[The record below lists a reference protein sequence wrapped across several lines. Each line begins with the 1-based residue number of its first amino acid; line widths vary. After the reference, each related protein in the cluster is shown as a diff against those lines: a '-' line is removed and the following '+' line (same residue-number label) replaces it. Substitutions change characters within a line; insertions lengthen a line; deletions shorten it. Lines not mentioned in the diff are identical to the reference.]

1 MSAISMHTAPA
12 IRNTTIAKGIHDLVD
27 RLGVLAEVLPK
38 VGRIITAAKMARG
51 VSLLG
56 VDQVRKLGRI
66 SNEKDGRV
74 VLNKI
79 PVALLGAKLDREASR
94 ISSMVVRAAFATNS

>member
-1 MSAISMHTAPA
+1 M
-12 IRNTTIAKGIHDLVD
+12 D
-27 RLGVLAEVLPK
+27 RFGVLTEVLPK
-38 VGRIITAAKMARG
+38 VGRVIAAAEVACG

-56 VDQVRKLGRI
+56 VNQVRKFGRI
-66 SNEKDGRV
+66 SDEKDGRI